1 MPLVNPVNVSQT
13 GGVENAKLKQTN
25 DTWAA
30 AEILANASVV
40 RVLNKFGLTKT
51 MPKNKGQSIEFR
63 RAKPFTA
70 VTTPLV
76 EGVTPASTAFEYEK
90 VKATLKQYGQV
101 TDITDVIEDT
111 YMDPVYQDAVTELG
125 ENVGRTM
132 EALDWGVL
140 RAGTN
145 VYYANGTARA
155 ELNTSVTLKGI
166 QRVIRGLYKQK
177 SRKIT
182 RMLDS
187 SPRQNTVPIPAS
199 YVAVCHSDLIADL
212 RNLPDKQFT
221 PIERYGN
228 TRQAIADEEIG
239 SLEQVRFLASP
250 DLEPLAAAGAAVGTS
265 GMLSEAGVNC
275 DVYPILVFGRE
286 AYAHVP
292 LGSRDS
298 VEPTVIPVG
307 QKDKSDPLGQ
317 QGRAGWKSWHCTL
330 ILNQLWMARYEV
342 CASALAA

>member
-13 GGVENAKLKQTN
+13 SGVANADIRQTN

-30 AEILANASVV
+30 AEILANASVI
-40 RVLNKFGLTKT
+40 RVLNKFGLTKP
-51 MPKNKGQSIEFR
+51 MPKNKGQSVEFR
-63 RAKPFTA
+63 RAKPFSA

-76 EGVTPASTAFEYEK
+76 EGVTPASTKFVYEK
-90 VKATLKQYGQV
+90 VKGTLKQYGQV
-101 TDITDVIEDT
+101 TDITDVVEDT

-155 ELNTSVTLKGI
+155 QLNTPVTLKGV
-166 QRVIRGLYKQK
+166 QRVVRGLMAQK
-177 SRKIT
+177 ARPIT

-187 SPRQNTVPIPAS
+187 SVRQNTVPIPAA
-199 YVAVCHSDLIADL
+199 YVAVCHTNLMADL
-212 RNLPDKQFT
+212 RNLPNNVFT
-221 PIERYGN
+221 PVERYGN
-228 TRQAIADEEIG
+228 ARQRISDEEIG
-239 SLEQVRFLASP
+239 TLEQVRFLASA
-250 DLEPLAAAGAAVGTS
+250 DLEPLEAAGAVVGTS
-265 GMLSEAGVNC
+265 GMVSASGVNC
-275 DVYPILVFGRE
+275 DVYPILVFGSQ

-298 VEPTVIPVG
+298 VEPTVIPVSTKT
-307 QKDKSDPLGQ
+307 KDDPLGQ
-317 QGRAGWKSWHCTL
+317 QGRAGWKSWHLTM

-342 CASALAA
+342 CVSDLS